1 MRKIALE
8 RQLWQSHLSKVWLWI
23 GIACFILG
31 LCGFYYFGTNDQVQP
46 MDEFFRIL
54 PLPLVLAYVVV
65 VGPIFEELAFRSW
78 TIGKKWAKILGLI
91 LISIYLYFVLR
102 NYILIV
108 GCEIILS
115 LLFFYKK
122 IPDRFRL
129 IGLMVVINFLFG
141 FIHVGNVGEW
151 GMKVSYT
158 IYAMGIGLL
167 LSYVALRF
175 KFIYAV
181 ILHILWNG
189 MVTLLEKDEL
199 MKHSS
204 KSVTYQSEVI
214 DVSANRVWLGFKEAS
229 NYDAYINANN
239 LMDSVI
245 LENNTLNELVK
256 YWFEK
261 DNNDSNTYFR
271 YIMSISHPYYTG
283 KIWFKKNEAPKAVL
297 TALQEAFKYELKEQK
312 LPTYTLDIS
321 QLKSFAPNEVFMS
334 LNNLIDQINSKY
346 REVFIVNRES
356 YLDINVPIEL
366 YDMARKLS
374 NDSDVVALFESIGI
388 QMQSIGD
395 KQIVTLD

>member
-1 MRKIALE
+1 M
-8 RQLWQSHLSKVWLWI
+8 
-23 GIACFILG
+23 
-31 LCGFYYFGTNDQVQP
+31 
-46 MDEFFRIL
+46 
-54 PLPLVLAYVVV
+54 PLVLAYVVF

-78 TIGKKWAKILGLI
+78 TIGRKWAKILGLI
-91 LISIYLYFVLR
+91 LITIYLYFVLR

-115 LLFFYKK
+115 LLFFNKK
-122 IPDRFRL
+122 IPDHFRL
-129 IGLMVVINFLFG
+129 IGLMIIINFLFG

-175 KFIYAV
+175 KFIYAI

-214 DVSANRVWLGFKEAS
+214 DVSADRVWLGFKEAG

-239 LMDSVI
+239 LMDSVT
-245 LENNTLNELVK
+245 LENNTLSELVK

-261 DNNDSNTYFR
+261 VS
-271 YIMSISHPYYTG
+271 
-283 KIWFKKNEAPKAVL
+283 
-297 TALQEAFKYELKEQK
+297 
-312 LPTYTLDIS
+312 
-321 QLKSFAPNEVFMS
+321 
-334 LNNLIDQINSKY
+334 
-346 REVFIVNRES
+346 
-356 YLDINVPIEL
+356 
-366 YDMARKLS
+366 
-374 NDSDVVALFESIGI
+374 
-388 QMQSIGD
+388 
-395 KQIVTLD
+395 